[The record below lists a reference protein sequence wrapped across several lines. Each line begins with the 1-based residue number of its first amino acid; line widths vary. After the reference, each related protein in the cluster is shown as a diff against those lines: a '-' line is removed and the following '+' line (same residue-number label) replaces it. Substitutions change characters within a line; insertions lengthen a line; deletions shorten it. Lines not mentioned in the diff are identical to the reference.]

1 MSTTMKAVSRIA
13 LQKSDWNEKKREFNK
28 KQLFPASVDFHLG
41 DIKKG
46 IIKNSLTILNDPY
59 QLQKWR
65 RAEERLILHLKFCK
79 PLVSLSFKNQ
89 LVLVCTP
96 RLYLVLAL
104 FSILK

>member
-1 MSTTMKAVSRIA
+1 MKAVSRIA

-28 KQLFPASVDFHLG
+28 KQLFPASVDFHLE

-65 RAEERLILHLKFCK
+65 RAEDSNPWRLAPQLISSQPPSKNRLQ
-79 PLVSLSFKNQ
+79 PLQ
-89 LVLVCTP
+89 
-96 RLYLVLAL
+96 
-104 FSILK
+104 ILKTLS